1 MQTTHGPSGPHQQRR
16 ARSLPQTLATGKMR
30 GVLDG
35 TGLERAASFELVHS
49 ALVLDV
55 RQAAGSALLAACLCV
70 MRGVPHDICY
80 GLYRRRNTL
89 VQILALAY
97 QTARPL

>member
-1 MQTTHGPSGPHQQRR
+1 
-16 ARSLPQTLATGKMR
+16 
-30 GVLDG
+30 
-35 TGLERAASFELVHS
+35 
-49 ALVLDV
+49 
-55 RQAAGSALLAACLCV
+55 